1 MCTVSMIGDHYG
13 DKWFPQP
20 QNPDRGF
27 QPFDPA
33 KRAGREDIVKI
44 LTGNPVT
51 REEFDKLKAEVAE
64 MTQLLKRALEYDRKN
79 NEPDCQMEEKMVL
92 LRKVCDAVG
101 INLDE
106 ILNK

>member
-13 DKWFPQP
+13 DKWFPKRYP
-20 QNPDRGF
+20 GDF
-27 QPFDPA
+27 QPFDPD
-33 KRAGREDIVKI
+33 KRAGREDIAKI
-44 LTGNPVT
+44 LAGNQVT

-79 NEPDCQMEEKMVL
+79 NEPDCQMEEKMAL

-101 INLDE
+101 IDLDE